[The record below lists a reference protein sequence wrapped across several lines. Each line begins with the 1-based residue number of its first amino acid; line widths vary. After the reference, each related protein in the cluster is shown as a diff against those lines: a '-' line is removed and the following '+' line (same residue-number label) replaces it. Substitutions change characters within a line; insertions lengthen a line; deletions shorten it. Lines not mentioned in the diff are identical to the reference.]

1 MNKENFKNKLWIF
14 STVVILLL
22 SYLFCRFYMFDFHGM
37 KQWPTTLYIFSLT
50 ILIIS
55 LFLKSHF
62 LSTATIL
69 GYLGG
74 FIISLIFNSDGI
86 DKAGTRTNNLW
97 IIWAITLLTCI
108 IVGIIIELVIHR
120 KKFKRR

>member
-1 MNKENFKNKLWIF
+1 MAKESFKNKLWIF
-14 STVVILLL
+14 STVVVLLI

-37 KQWPTTLYIFSLT
+37 KEWPTILYMVSLI

-69 GYLGG
+69 GYHGG

-86 DKAGTRTNNLW
+86 NGSGTRTNNLW
-97 IIWAITLLTCI
+97 LIWIITLLTCI
-108 IVGIIIELVIHR
+108 ILGIIIELVICR
-120 KKFKRR
+120 KKF